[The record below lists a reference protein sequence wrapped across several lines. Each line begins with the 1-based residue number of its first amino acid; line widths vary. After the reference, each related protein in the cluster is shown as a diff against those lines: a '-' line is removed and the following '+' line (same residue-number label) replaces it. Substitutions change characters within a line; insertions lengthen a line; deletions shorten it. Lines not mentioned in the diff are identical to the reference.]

1 MTQTAVPAQ
10 FRSRRPQASALAH
23 VAHRIQP
30 AAPQQIAEQER
41 HRLASELHDGAI
53 QEVLAAGLA
62 IDLCL
67 ADMPA
72 GSPMYATLEHARRLT
87 ATAVRRLRSSLQDL
101 REGADAPDEELPDM
115 LRHLVARHPA
125 RQLEVSVEV
134 TGPQAPLITAVR
146 RSLFQVASECVFNAS
161 VHGRARR
168 VVIRLSYGRGV
179 IALCVADDGHGNP
192 KTLRKLIRGEVPGT
206 GGGYHLGLAD
216 IAARAEEMGWSL
228 RADRSDLGGVAIRVS
243 LPAQAPRLSTRR
255 DRWMRSGSRS
265 SMITRSSGRACGP

>member
-1 MTQTAVPAQ
+1 MTHTTVPAQ
-10 FRSRRPQASALAH
+10 FRSLRSQASALTH
-23 VAHRIQP
+23 VTHRVRS
-30 AAPQQIAEQER
+30 AAPQQIAEHER
-41 HRLASELHDGAI
+41 HRLASELHDGVV

-101 REGADAPDEELPDM
+101 REGAGALDEELPDM
-115 LRHLVARHPA
+115 LRRLVARHPA

-134 TGPQAPLITAVR
+134 TGPQAPLTTAVR

-255 DRWMRSGSRS
+255 NRWMRSGSRS